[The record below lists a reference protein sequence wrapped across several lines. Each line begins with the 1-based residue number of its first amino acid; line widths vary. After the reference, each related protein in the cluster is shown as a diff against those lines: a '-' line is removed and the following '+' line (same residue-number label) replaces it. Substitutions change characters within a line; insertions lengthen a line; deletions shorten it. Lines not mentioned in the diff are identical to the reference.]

1 LHNLSLDP
9 KAKPLLDKM
18 RVALLRKTI
27 DALDPLPERIRP
39 Y

>member
-1 LHNLSLDP
+1 LRNLSLRP
-9 KAKPLLDKM
+9 EGRKLLEKM

-27 DALDPLPERIRP
+27 ETQDPLPERIRP